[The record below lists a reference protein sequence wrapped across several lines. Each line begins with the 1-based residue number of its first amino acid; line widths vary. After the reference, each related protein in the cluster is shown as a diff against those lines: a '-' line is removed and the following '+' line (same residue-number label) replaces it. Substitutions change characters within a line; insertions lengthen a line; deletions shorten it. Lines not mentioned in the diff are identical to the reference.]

1 MQLSTRA
8 RTLQPSPT
16 LAIDARAKEM
26 MRQGVDIVS
35 LGAGEPDFDT
45 PVAVVEAAHA
55 AASSGKTKYTPVA
68 GIPELREAIAA
79 HLSKTHGVAVD
90 ASRVV
95 VTNGAKQALFNALQA
110 LVDPGDEVVAFAP
123 YWVSY
128 PDLILLAGGRMV
140 ASPVDDATR
149 EPDLTAFE
157 KALTRRTRGVIVNT
171 PNNPTG
177 AVYSRACLER
187 LVAICQERGLWILSD
202 EIYERLVYDGLTH
215 VSPAMVGGEG
225 FERTIVASGFSK
237 SYAMTGWR
245 LGYMVGPKEVADAA
259 ATIQGQV
266 TSNVNTPTQWAA
278 LAALKADVKDQKKMV
293 AEFQARRS
301 LVVAGMREALGS
313 RVKVHEPKGAFYL
326 LFDVRPFLGKS
337 YEGTLLADDATLV
350 NRLLERALV
359 ATVPG
364 SAFGAPGFVRMS
376 YATSRENLTKAVER
390 IRAFLADVR

>member
-16 LAIDARAKEM
+16 LAIDARAKEL

-55 AASSGKTKYTPVA
+55 AASTGKTKYTAVA

-79 HLSKTHGVAVD
+79 HLTKSHGVAVD

-140 ASPVDDATR
+140 ASPVDDSTR

-278 LAALKADVKDQKKMV
+278 LAALKADVKDQKRMV

-337 YEGTLLADDATLV
+337 YEGTVLADDATLV